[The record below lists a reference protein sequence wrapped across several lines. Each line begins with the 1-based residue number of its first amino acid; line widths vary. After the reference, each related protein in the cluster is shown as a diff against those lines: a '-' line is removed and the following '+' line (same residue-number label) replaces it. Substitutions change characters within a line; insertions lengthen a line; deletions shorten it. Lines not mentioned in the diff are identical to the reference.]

1 MKRPRVV
8 VFDLGGVLIRICRSW
23 AEACAA
29 AGLPL
34 RVDVEE
40 ADASGRRYELSAR
53 HGVGAMSSDEFFR
66 AMSAALGGAYSPEEV
81 QRVHDAWLLGEYPGV
96 HGLIDDLRDA
106 GVATGVLSN
115 TNHAH
120 WVRLT
125 PRHMGGTDE
134 FPACGRVDHPHA
146 SHVLGLLK
154 PDQAIYRAFERLSGA
169 TPEEIVFFDDLAE
182 NVAAAHACGWGGKQV
197 DHTGDTA
204 AQMRGHLRELGV
216 L

>member
-1 MKRPRVV
+1 MTRPRVV

-34 RVDVEE
+34 RVDVKD
-40 ADASGRRYELSAR
+40 ADASGRRHELSAR
-53 HGVGAMSSDEFFR
+53 HGVGAISSDEFFR
-66 AMSAALGGAYSPEEV
+66 TVSAALGGVYSPDEV

-96 HGLIDDLRDA
+96 HDLIADLRSA
-106 GVATGVLSN
+106 GVVTGVLSN

-134 FPACGRVDHPHA
+134 FPACGRVDHPLA
-146 SHVLGLLK
+146 SHVLRLLK
-154 PDQAIYRAFERLSGA
+154 PDEAIYRAFERHSGA
-169 TPEEIVFFDDLAE
+169 APGEILFFDDLEE
-182 NVAAAHACGWGGKQV
+182 NVAAARACGWGARQV

-204 AQMRGHLRELGV
+204 AQMRAHLREIQAL
-216 L
+216 